1 MSSNDFVKQIKLTYI
16 CRRKYNKFLRG
27 HRVPSFYIN
36 NLENLKSIVS
46 KISEENLKDSTFF
59 IVDIIVSADKGPT
72 KITIL
77 LDADNGVNI
86 DDCANLSRS
95 VGHYLE
101 ENELIDS
108 KYTLEVTSPGVDHPL
123 NSVRM
128 YKKNIGRKL
137 KVTTSEGNEIKA
149 LLKEVSDD
157 KVLLDKEVKK
167 GKKIDHE
174 PIELTF
180 DQIKKAIVQVS
191 FK

>member
-1 MSSNDFVKQIKLTYI
+1 M
-16 CRRKYNKFLRG
+16 
-27 HRVPSFYIN
+27 
-36 NLENLKSIVS
+36 
-46 KISEENLKDSTFF
+46 KDSTFF
-59 IVDIIVSADKGPT
+59 IVDVLVSADKGPT

-77 LDADNGVNI
+77 LDNDNGVNI
-86 DDCANLSRS
+86 DDCASLSRA

-101 ENELIDS
+101 ENEIIDD

-128 YKKNIGRKL
+128 FRKNIGRRL
-137 KVTTSEGNEIKA
+137 KITTSEGKEIKA
-149 LLKEVSDD
+149 LLKEVNDD

-174 PIELTF
+174 PLEMEYG
-180 DQIKKAIVQVS
+180 QIKKAIVQVS